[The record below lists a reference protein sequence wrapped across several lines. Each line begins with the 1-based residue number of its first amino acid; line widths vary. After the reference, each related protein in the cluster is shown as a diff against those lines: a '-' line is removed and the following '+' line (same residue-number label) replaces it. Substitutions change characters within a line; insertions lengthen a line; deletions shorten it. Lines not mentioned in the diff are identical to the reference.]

1 MLLEANHDILTSEF
15 TDVRNIKMLKKNI
28 RLATALALLT
38 CIGCSPKFQ
47 QDYIQ
52 DTKSAL
58 ENGQTKKAEIL
69 IKQALSEK
77 PTSSLR
83 LLLTEVYLVN
93 GNIIGAKQQLEKVE
107 VETLPPSE
115 QSKAEA
121 LNVHLAVLSFDST
134 YQRLLDSATVCE
146 VCRVAEAWAS
156 TASTDSIDVQKIDSN
171 TSAYK
176 VFEAF
181 NNNTL
186 SSLDISSL
194 INSSASDIELL
205 VIGDLL
211 RRTNNL
217 DGMITAYNAYKKNNP
232 NVLNINLPLAQA
244 MLIKNDIKKAKE
256 LVNPVLA
263 KFSKNPMA
271 NYLNSLIL
279 LSENKEIEAYNAISL
294 ADSYGMNSPSV
305 SLTKGLLEF
314 NSQSFESALSSFE
327 KATNMAPDSELAN
340 TMLVATKVKLGITDD
355 ALEILATQESFS
367 DLDVSIIGQLIG
379 TDNQAREWVTL
390 QSKLAQS
397 ESPKARVLSGLIELA
412 REGSSETLGK
422 PGDSSDSTY
431 NLIQVAMMMNK
442 AQFDQAL
449 NYVNEW
455 LERTNDKVKVMNYKA
470 AILIAKGDRD
480 SAKSVYRD
488 SLELLPTNRAAHMFM
503 AQSAAKNKDYES
515 ALISLDKILANNL
528 NDVVVLKLYL
538 AFQKLSKSEEY
549 ESKLLNYIDNAIAQF
564 DDNVLFK
571 LMKAGIFATQGAN
584 ELAHKVLDT
593 VDTEK
598 AKSINQYWELQL
610 YLTNRS
616 NNVSQARDIVKAWN
630 KQFPDST
637 RPNIALATYLEN
649 AGQLKEAISVLE
661 QVPHSLDRPKE
672 SLALD
677 VKLVAL
683 YIHQGNLSKAK
694 YKIGQLEKRSNLPPS
709 LLNYLNG
716 SYAIKQNNLDKAK
729 SLLTKA
735 YNESGSSHTL
745 KLIYALDLKRGTVD
759 IGILKAH
766 LKQNPNDLSIKALL
780 AESLIEQDNA
790 QSIAIF
796 EEIVSKTSGNTDVLN
811 NYAWVL
817 YLDGRND
824 KAFEIAKR
832 VVELNASNQDYLD
845 TLFRILT
852 SSERYDEI
860 TPFSNNVSSNANAL
874 LLANAHMHLDEQTQ
888 AQKALATVEKSSLTE
903 EDLSL
908 YESISKDVK
917 N

>member
-1 MLLEANHDILTSEF
+1 
-15 TDVRNIKMLKKNI
+15 MLKKNI
-28 RLATALALLT
+28 RFATALALLT
-38 CIGCSPKFQ
+38 CIGCSPEVQ

-58 ENGQTKKAEIL
+58 ENGQTKEAEVL

-93 GNIIGAKQQLEKVE
+93 GDIIGAKQQLEKVE
-107 VETLPPSE
+107 VETLTPSE

-121 LNVHLAVLSFDST
+121 LNVHLAILSFDGT
-134 YQRLLDSATVCE
+134 YQRLLDSETVCE
-146 VCRVAEAWAS
+146 ECRLAEAWTS
-156 TASTDSIDVQKIDSN
+156 TASSGSVDLQKIDSD
-171 TSAYK
+171 TSSYK

-205 VIGDLL
+205 VIGDLS
-211 RRTNNL
+211 RRSNNL

-244 MLIKNDIKKAKE
+244 MLIKNDIKRAKE

-271 NYLNSLIL
+271 NYLNSIIL

-327 KATNMAPDSELAN
+327 KATKMAPDNELAN
-340 TMLVATKVKLGITDD
+340 TMLIATKVKLGITDD
-355 ALEILATQESFS
+355 ALETLATQDSFS
-367 DLDVSIIGQLIG
+367 ELDVSTIGQLIG
-379 TDNQAREWVTL
+379 IDSQAREWITL

-397 ESPKARVLSGLIELA
+397 ESPRARVLSGLIELA
-412 REGSSETLGK
+412 REGSSETLSK

-442 AQFDQAL
+442 AQFDEAL
-449 NYVNEW
+449 NYVNKW

-480 SAKSVYRD
+480 SAESVYRD

-515 ALISLDKILANNL
+515 ALISLDQILENNL

-538 AFQKLSKSEEY
+538 AFQKLSKSEKY
-549 ESKLLNYIDNAIAQF
+549 ESKLHNYIDNAIAEF

-571 LMKAGIFATQGAN
+571 LMKAGIFATQGAS

-598 AKSINQYWELQL
+598 AKLINQYWELQL
-610 YLTNRS
+610 YLASRS
-616 NNVSQARDIVKAWN
+616 NNTNQARDIVKAWN

-677 VKLVAL
+677 VKLVSL
-683 YIHQGNLSKAK
+683 YIHQGDLSKAK
-694 YKIGQLEKRSNLPPS
+694 YKIGVLEKRSNLPPG
-709 LLNYLNG
+709 LLGYLNG
-716 SYAIKQNNLDKAK
+716 SYAIKQNNFDKAK

-735 YNESGSSHTL
+735 YSESGNSHTL

-759 IGILKAH
+759 NGILKAH
-766 LKQNPNDLSIKALL
+766 LKQNPNDLLIKALL
-780 AESLIEQDNA
+780 AESLIGQDNA

-796 EEIVSKTSGNTDVLN
+796 EDIISQTGSNTDLLN

-817 YLDGRND
+817 HLEGKND

-832 VVELNASNQDYLD
+832 VLELNTSNQEYLD

-852 SSERYDEI
+852 SSKRYDEI
-860 TPFSNNVSSNANAL
+860 TAFSNNVSSDTNAL
-874 LLANAHMHLDEQTQ
+874 LLANAYLYLGEQAQ
-888 AQKALATVEKSSLTE
+888 AQKALSTVEKSNLGE
-903 EDLSL
+903 EDSSL
-908 YESISKDVK
+908 YERISKGIK

>member
-1 MLLEANHDILTSEF
+1 
-15 TDVRNIKMLKKNI
+15 MLKNNI
-28 RLATALALLT
+28 RIAAALALLT
-38 CIGCSPKFQ
+38 CVGCSPKAQ

-52 DTKSAL
+52 ETKTAL
-58 ENGQTKKAEIL
+58 ENGQTREAEIL
-69 IKQALSEK
+69 IKQAMSEK

-83 LLLTEVYLVN
+83 LLLTEVYLLN
-93 GNIIGAKQQLEKVE
+93 GNIIGATQQLEKVDI
-107 VETLPPSE
+107 ETLTPPE
-115 QSKAEA
+115 QSKAES
-121 LNVHLAVLSFDST
+121 LNAQLAILSFDSN
-134 YQRLLDSATVCE
+134 YQRLLDSETNCQA
-146 VCRVAEAWAS
+146 CRLAEAWSSVAS
-156 TASTDSIDVQKIDSN
+156 SNSVDLQKIESD
-171 TSAYK
+171 TVAYK

-181 NNNTL
+181 DNKTL

-194 INSSASDIELL
+194 IDSSTSDIELL
-205 VIGDLL
+205 VMGDLL
-211 RRTNNL
+211 RRSNNL
-217 DGMITAYNAYKKNNP
+217 DGMITVYDAYKKNNP

-244 MLIKNDIKKAKE
+244 MLIKDDFKRAKE

-263 KFSKNPMA
+263 KFAKNPMA

-279 LSENKEIEAYNAISL
+279 LSENKQDEAYNAISL
-294 ADSYGMNSPSV
+294 ADTYGIDMPSV

-314 NSQSFESALSSFE
+314 NSQNYESALSSFE
-327 KATNMAPDSELAN
+327 KATNMAPDNELAN

-355 ALEILATQESFS
+355 ALETLATQESFS
-367 DLDVSIIGQLIG
+367 ELDVSTIGQLIG
-379 TDNQAREWVTL
+379 TESHAREWVTL

-397 ESPKARVLSGLIELA
+397 ESPRARVLSGLIELA
-412 REGSSETLGK
+412 REGSSETLSK
-422 PGDSSDSTY
+422 PGDTSDSTY

-442 AQFDQAL
+442 AQFDDAL
-449 NYVNEW
+449 NYVNKW

-480 SAKSVYRD
+480 SAKSVYQE

-515 ALISLDKILANNL
+515 ALNSLDKILENNL
-528 NDVVVLKLYL
+528 NDIVVLKLYL
-538 AFQKLSKSEEY
+538 AFQKLSKSEKY
-549 ESKLLNYIDNAIAQF
+549 ESKLHSYIDDAISEF

-584 ELAHKVLDT
+584 ELAQRVLNT
-593 VDTEK
+593 VDAEK
-598 AKSINQYWELQL
+598 AKLINQYWELQF
-610 YLTNRS
+610 YLASRS
-616 NNVSQARDIVKAWN
+616 NNANQARDIVKAWN

-637 RPNIALATYLEN
+637 RPNVAFATYLEN

-677 VKLVAL
+677 SKLVSL

-694 YKIGQLEKRSNLPPS
+694 YKIGQLEKKSNLPPG
-709 LLNYLNG
+709 LLDYLNG
-716 SYAIKQNNLDKAK
+716 TYAVKQNNLDEAA

-735 YNESGSSHTL
+735 YSESSNSHTL
-745 KLIYALDLKRGTVD
+745 KLLHALNLRRGNVD
-759 IGILKAH
+759 NGILKAH
-766 LKQNPNDLSIKALL
+766 LEQYPNDLSIKALL
-780 AESLIEQDNA
+780 AESLIGQDNA
-790 QSIAIF
+790 QSIALF
-796 EEIVSKTSGNTDVLN
+796 EEIVSQTSGNTDVLN

-817 YLDGRND
+817 HLEGKND

-852 SSERYDEI
+852 SSKRYNEI
-860 TPFSNNVSSNANAL
+860 TAFSNNASSDTNTL
-874 LLANAHMHLDEQTQ
+874 LLANAHMHLDEQAQ
-888 AQKALATVEKSSLTE
+888 AQKALASVEKSSLSE

-908 YESISKDVK
+908 YERVSKDVK

>member
-1 MLLEANHDILTSEF
+1 
-15 TDVRNIKMLKKNI
+15 MLKKNI
-28 RLATALALLT
+28 QFAALALLT
-38 CIGCSPKFQ
+38 CIGCTPKAH

-52 DTKSAL
+52 ETKVAL
-58 ENGQTKKAEIL
+58 ENGQSKEAEVL
-69 IKQALSEK
+69 IKQAMSEE
-77 PTSSLR
+77 PTSELR
-83 LLLTEVYLVN
+83 LLLTEVYLLN
-93 GNIIGAKQQLEKVE
+93 GNIIGAKQQLEKVDIE
-107 VETLPPSE
+107 ALTPSE
-115 QSKAEA
+115 QSKAES
-121 LNVHLAVLSFDST
+121 LNAQIAILSFDSSF
-134 YQRLLDSATVCE
+134 QRLIDKNST
-146 VCRVAEAWAS
+146 CRDCMLAEAWSSVALS
-156 TASTDSIDVQKIDSN
+156 NSIDLERIEGDTAVFS
-171 TSAYK
+171 

-181 NNNTL
+181 NSNTL
-186 SSLDISSL
+186 TSLDVSPL
-194 INSSASDIELL
+194 IDNSTSDIELL
-205 VIGDLL
+205 VMGDLL
-211 RRTNNL
+211 RRSNNI
-217 DGMITAYNAYKKNNP
+217 DGMITVYNAYKKNNP

-244 MLIKNDIKKAKE
+244 LLVNNDFKKAKE
-256 LVNPVLA
+256 LVTPVLA
-263 KFSKNPMA
+263 RFSKNPMA

-279 LSENKEIEAYNAISL
+279 LSENKHDEAYSAISL
-294 ADSYGMNSPSV
+294 ADTYGIDMPSV

-314 NSQSFESALSSFE
+314 NSQNYESALSSFE
-327 KATNMAPDSELAN
+327 KATNMAPNNELAN
-340 TMLVATKVKLGITDD
+340 TMLVATKIKLGITDD
-355 ALEILATQESFS
+355 ALETLATQESFS
-367 DLDVSIIGQLIG
+367 ELDVSTIGQLIG
-379 TDNQAREWVTL
+379 TESHAREWTTL

-397 ESPKARVLSGLIELA
+397 ESPRARVLSGLIELA
-412 REGSSETLGK
+412 REGSSETLSK
-422 PGDSSDSTY
+422 PGDTSDSTY

-442 AQFDQAL
+442 AQFDEAL
-449 NYVNEW
+449 KYVNKW
-455 LERTNDKVKVMNYKA
+455 LERTTDKVKVMNYKA

-480 SAKSVYRD
+480 SAALVYQD

-515 ALISLDKILANNL
+515 ALNSLDKILENNL

-538 AFQKLSKSEEY
+538 AFQKLSKNKEY
-549 ESKLLNYIDNAIAQF
+549 ESKLHTYIDKAISEF

-584 ELAHKVLDT
+584 ELAQRTLNTTDA
-593 VDTEK
+593 EK
-598 AKSINQYWELQL
+598 AKLINQYWELQF
-610 YLTNRS
+610 YLASRS
-616 NNVSQARDIVKAWN
+616 NNANQARDIVKAWN

-637 RPNIALATYLEN
+637 RPNIAFATYLEN
-649 AGQLKEAISVLE
+649 TGQLKEAISVLE

-677 VKLVAL
+677 AKLVSL

-694 YKIGQLEKRSNLPPS
+694 YKIGQIEKKSNAPS
-709 LLNYLNG
+709 ELLDYLNG
-716 SYAIKQNNLDKAK
+716 TYAIKQNNLDEAT
-729 SLLTKA
+729 SLLTRA
-735 YNESGSSHTL
+735 YNESSNSHTL
-745 KLIYALDLKRGTVD
+745 KLLHALNIRRGNVD
-759 IGILKAH
+759 YGVLKAH
-766 LKQNPNDLSIKALL
+766 LEQHPNDLSIKALL
-780 AESLIEQDNA
+780 AESLIGHDNA

-796 EEIVSKTSGNTDVLN
+796 EDIVSKTSGNTDVLN

-817 YLDGRND
+817 YLDGKND

-908 YESISKDVK
+908 YERISKDVK